1 MAKEAVLL
9 KNEGF
14 KGMKVT
20 AAGLGI
26 DTDLI
31 NIKAVRQAI
40 GPEPE
45 IMIDTHYAYN
55 LKESFELCEGLKE
68 FNIAWI
74 EEPVSPELYDHYAQ
88 IRSTSRIQA

>member
-1 MAKEAVLL
+1 
-9 KNEGF
+9 
-14 KGMKVT
+14 MKLT

-26 DTDLI
+26 DTD
-31 NIKAVRQAI
+31 IKHVKSVRQAI

-55 LKESFELCEGLKE
+55 LKESLELCDRLKE
-68 FNIAWI
+68 FNRSWI

-88 IRSTSRIQA
+88 IRSGR

>member
-1 MAKEAVLL
+1 
-9 KNEGF
+9 
-14 KGMKVT
+14 MKVT

-26 DTDLI
+26 DTDI
-31 NIKAVRQAI
+31 KNIKAVRQAI
-40 GPEPE
+40 GPEPA